1 MSIAA
6 WRLLVATRS
15 GRRPRSWRRVRSRR
29 RRPELLSRRG
39 GSGAEL
45 LARRRRRTRLRIAS
59 RRRRSRRLIAARRRW
74 CAGLG
79 VASGRLTR
87 RRTVR
92 RPGRLR
98 LTIGRARRLRL
109 AVGAW
114 RRRRVAR
121 HGCSLPL
128 ALVGHSSSEGS
139 GSYVQS
145 KRCASDGDEVSQKS
159 FCVNLCSNLSSGPA
173 TRRPSHTQL
182 FSNLLVCRPLARWG
196 LTKLCAL
203 A

>member
-1 MSIAA
+1 LSVAA

-29 RRPELLSRRG
+29 RRPKLLSRRG

-45 LARRRRRTRLRIAS
+45 LARRRRSSRLRIAS

-79 VASGRLTR
+79 VASGRLTGR
-87 RRTVR
+87 CTVG

-109 AVGAW
+109 TIGAW
-114 RRRRVAR
+114 RRRRVAT

-128 ALVGHSSSEGS
+128 RRDALG
-139 GSYVQS
+139 
-145 KRCASDGDEVSQKS
+145 
-159 FCVNLCSNLSSGPA
+159 
-173 TRRPSHTQL
+173 RRP
-182 FSNLLVCRPLARWG
+182 LLLWAQAKLSEEIARLAAAMERIKQVFASLLARNPRAPETTRSQNRLEKCWR
-196 LTKLCAL
+196 
-203 A
+203 